1 MATGTATDTVSAR
14 RHGFRR
20 VHVSFV
26 DRLALPLGVVLT
38 GLLVVAAQRFEVAL
52 ALEGLLAL
60 GFFTLLVVF
69 LLRRPYAAVA
79 AIIPFFAALPALKVL
94 AVPSL
99 GPTKDV
105 VVFAAAVAAAIRAQ
119 DRRAAGKA
127 VADGWLLTAIGLV
140 FTLYVLDLGG
150 LLEGRPHNLAWLH
163 GVRLVTEP
171 LLLLLYGLT
180 VARARKTLEWACRS
194 LAATCCGV
202 AAYGLLQQL
211 IGPWG
216 LYDWGYSFTQQLRVL
231 PNGTLRSFGTLD
243 EPFAYAAFLLFG
255 IVVCLLWMRPGSTRW
270 LVFLLVLLG
279 LAASTVRTA
288 AVILVALLGLALLAR
303 QRRELAAL
311 LLVIALAGTILV
323 GVQSTNNASTE
334 RTVHTGP
341 SLFLTLNGRTTVWKV
356 ALGSPINW
364 PFGRGVGVVGKAAQ
378 RAAYGVTQSATA
390 PSSSSTAQAAVDSGY
405 LSTVADIG
413 IIGLLAFAGLLARL
427 FTLAW
432 RSARSYQRSG
442 WLAVGLLT
450 VMLMDALTRDSFTG
464 FPTAFLGMLLVGLCI
479 AADRDA
485 KEAPSFL
492 TTRW

>member
-1 MATGTATDTVSAR
+1 M
-14 RHGFRR
+14 
-20 VHVSFV
+20 
-26 DRLALPLGVVLT
+26 LVL
-38 GLLVVAAQRFEVAL
+38 AAQRFDATL
-52 ALEGLLAL
+52 AVEGLVGL
-60 GFFTLLVVF
+60 GFFALLVVF
-69 LLRRPYAAVA
+69 VLRRPHVAVALIVPYFAAV
-79 AIIPFFAALPALKVL
+79 PALKVL
-94 AVPSL
+94 AVPSI

-105 VVFAAAVAAAIRAQ
+105 IVFATAVAAGIRAQ
-119 DRRAAGKA
+119 ERRAAGKA
-127 VADGWLLTAIGLV
+127 VADSWVLIWVGLV
-140 FTLYVLDLGG
+140 FTLYVLDVGG
-150 LLEGRPHNLAWLH
+150 LLDGRPHNLAWLH

-180 VARARKTLEWACRS
+180 VSRARRTLEWACRS

-202 AAYGLLQQL
+202 AAYGLIQQVL
-211 IGPWG
+211 GPWH
-216 LYDWGYSFTQQLRVL
+216 LYAWGYSFTQQLRVL

-255 IVVCLLWMRPGSTRW
+255 IVVCLLWMRPGSIRW
-270 LVFLLVLLG
+270 VVFLLVLLG

-288 AVILVALLGLALLAR
+288 GVITVALLGLALLAR

-311 LLVIALAGTILV
+311 LLALALAGTIFV
-323 GVQSTNNASTE
+323 AVQSTNNATTQ
-334 RTVHTGP
+334 RTVHSGP

-378 RAAYGVTQSATA
+378 RAAYGVT
-390 PSSSSTAQAAVDSGY
+390 PSSTAPTSAAQTAVDSGY

-413 IIGLLAFAGLLARL
+413 IIGLLAFLGLLGRL
-427 FTLAW
+427 IQLAW

-442 WLAVGLLT
+442 WLALGLLT

-464 FPTAFLGMLLVGLCI
+464 FPTAFLGMLLVGLCL
-479 AADRDA
+479 AAARD
-485 KEAPSFL
+485 KTEAPSFL